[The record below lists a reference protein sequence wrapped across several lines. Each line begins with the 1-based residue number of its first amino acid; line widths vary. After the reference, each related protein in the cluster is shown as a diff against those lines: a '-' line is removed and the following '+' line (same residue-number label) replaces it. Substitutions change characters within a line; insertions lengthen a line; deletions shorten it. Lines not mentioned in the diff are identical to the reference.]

1 MGICLRSQWW
11 VRIGFCL
18 VTYTDFPILPYGHL
32 KYILF
37 NYTHIKLNTSS
48 ISCQYI
54 INKYLLITHIHV
66 LFSSGYPNIY
76 IIYKLLGGYM
86 DQDKILKNKAQELLF
101 KSMENADQSINIQVE
116 NGYMTLTG
124 IVDVLSEK
132 KAVEELVRSIPGV
145 KSVEN
150 ALTIGMDR
158 NIADKDITE
167 EIINRFKSDRRLEDD
182 NIGAT
187 TKQGI
192 AQLQGSVKQLAE
204 ANIAFELASSVM
216 GVKDVINQL
225 KIESPNS
232 PHDDASL
239 TNAIERSF
247 SLSGKVSAQDIKTQ
261 CYNGTVYLDGTVD
274 TPEEKKYAEQ
284 LAATVPG
291 IKKVANRLVTR
302 HGNTTQ
308 DNELTNKLRE
318 ELRTNPWATPGA
330 QIEAYVIDNTAFLG
344 GEVYSIEAR
353 IQAERTAAS
362 LDGITQV
369 QNEIE
374 VAKH

>member
-1 MGICLRSQWW
+1 
-11 VRIGFCL
+11 
-18 VTYTDFPILPYGHL
+18 
-32 KYILF
+32 
-37 NYTHIKLNTSS
+37 
-48 ISCQYI
+48 
-54 INKYLLITHIHV
+54 
-66 LFSSGYPNIY
+66 
-76 IIYKLLGGYM
+76 M
-86 DQDKILKNKAQELLF
+86 DQDKILKDKAQELLF

-274 TPEEKKYAEQ
+274 TPKEKKYAEQ